1 MFDLSDTRI
10 GIIGLGYVG
19 LPLAIEFGKQY
30 PTIGLDLKQE
40 RIDELRAGQDS
51 TREVTPDELEQAEQL
66 AFTGNVDDLADRN
79 VYIVTVPTPID
90 AHKRPDVSFLKDAS
104 RMIGN
109 LIKPGDVAIY
119 ESTVYPGATEE
130 QCIPEI
136 EAVSG
141 LVFNKDF
148 FAGYSPERINPGDR
162 VRRVSN
168 IVKVTAGSTPEVGDY
183 VDAL

>member
-30 PTIGLDLKQE
+30 PTIGFDLKQE
-40 RIDELRAGQDS
+40 RIDELGAGQDS
-51 TREVTPDELEQAEQL
+51 TREVAPEELTQAERL
-66 AFTGNVDDLADRN
+66 EFTSNASDLADCN

-90 AHKRPDVSFLKDAS
+90 AHKRPDFSFLKNAS
-104 RMIGN
+104 RTIGGMISA
-109 LIKPGDVAIY
+109 GDVVIY

-136 EAVSG
+136 EDVSG
-141 LVFNKDF
+141 LKFNKDF
-148 FAGYSPERINPGDR
+148 YAG
-162 VRRVSN
+162 
-168 IVKVTAGSTPEVGDY
+168 
-183 VDAL
+183 